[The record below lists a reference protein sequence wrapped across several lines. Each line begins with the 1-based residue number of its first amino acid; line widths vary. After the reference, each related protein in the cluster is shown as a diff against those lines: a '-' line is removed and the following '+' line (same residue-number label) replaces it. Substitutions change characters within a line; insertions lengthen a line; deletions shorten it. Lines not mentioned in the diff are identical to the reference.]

1 MARRV
6 ERHRRGHRGRGALG
20 RVPVVERR
28 LGASASAANLR
39 AAGLAEDLR
48 ACARES
54 AFDVV
59 PRVDDV
65 DAGVALITT

>member
-1 MARRV
+1 MLSDAFPSP
-6 ERHRRGHRGRGALG
+6 GDALA
-20 RVPVVERR
+20 
-28 LGASASAANLR
+28 ASTSAANLR

-59 PRVDDV
+59 PKVDDV